1 MTRGWSGAAGSRL
14 AVVATAALGGLTAC
28 GGGTLSSTSAGMCSA
43 DVPAG
48 QACNVLT
55 AAGPGI
61 TPTCASGSLPVGVG
75 GTIVDGTYV
84 MTQLTYYGADC
95 STTPVSE
102 TLQIAG
108 GCIQVASSGPV
119 SLTESATYAVAGNV
133 LALTKTCFNTGAAVS
148 TSTQDVGHT
157 FTATASAFT
166 IFNQQPTTD
175 GGVAGDVAVFAR
187 PLPK

>member
-1 MTRGWSGAAGSRL
+1 MTGGGAGGVGSGLG
-14 AVVATAALGGLTAC
+14 VVAVAALCAFAGC
-28 GGGTLSSTSAGMCSA
+28 GGGTLSPSAGTCSA
-43 DVPAG
+43 AVPAG
-48 QACNVLT
+48 QACNALT

-61 TPTCASGSLPVGVG
+61 TPTCASGSLPVGEG

-84 MTQLTYYGADC
+84 MTRLTYYGTDC

-102 TLQIAG
+102 TIQVAG

-133 LALTKTCFNTGAAVS
+133 LSLTRTCFNAGAAVS
-148 TSTQDVGHT
+148 TSTQDVSQT
-157 FTATASAFT
+157 FTATATGFT

-175 GGVAGDVAVFAR
+175 GGVAGDVAVFTR
-187 PLPK
+187 PLAK